1 MMRISLPPP
10 AVNGRTDAH
19 MDDPMMESVAGARA
33 GEGRPVRRPEPGGR
47 VREGFPGQRLT
58 VLPPGAVRR
67 GRELPVVS
75 DLYVTDIGHFP
86 HAPRHFVERPEGRAE
101 AILIYA
107 SGGVGWCEMEG
118 KEWCVTEGSALLI
131 PPGTPHVYGADASD
145 PWVIWWVHFGGVR
158 MLDYLRVLG
167 VSAARPLL
175 FVPDVHRILDAF
187 AETYAWV
194 TQGYT
199 EVSQV
204 GLSTS
209 LVRLLG
215 LLRGHQRSPDA
226 RTRRT
231 EELVRRTIRF
241 MRDHLAETRSLRELA
256 DLAELSVPHYSALFR
271 RLTGSS
277 PGRFYSQLK
286 IQRAC
291 ELLDTTDRPI
301 ASIAEEVGYP
311 DPFHF
316 SRIFKQV
323 VGKPPSEYRRV
334 VKG

>member
-1 MMRISLPPP
+1 MMRISMAIP
-10 AVNGRTDAH
+10 AVNGRTDAY
-19 MDDPMMESVAGARA
+19 MDDFMIEPAAMARG
-33 GEGRPVRRPEPGGR
+33 GEDRPVLRPEPGVR

-67 GRELPVVS
+67 SRELPVVS

-86 HAPRHFVERPEGRAE
+86 HAPRHFVERPEGREE

-107 SGGVGWCEMEG
+107 SSGVGWCEMEG
-118 KEWCVTEGSALLI
+118 KEWRVTEGSALLI
-131 PPGTPHVYGADASD
+131 PPGTPHVYGADAND

-158 MLDYLRVLG
+158 MLDYLQILG

-187 AETYAWV
+187 AETDAWV
-194 TQGYT
+194 THGYT

-209 LVRLLG
+209 LVHLLG
-215 LLRGHQRSPDA
+215 LLRSLQRAPDA
-226 RTRRT
+226 RARRT

-241 MRDHLAETRSLRELA
+241 MRDHLAETHSLQELA

-271 RLTGSS
+271 KLTDSS
-277 PGRFYSQLK
+277 PGRFYSHLK

-301 ASIAEEVGYP
+301 ASIAEEVGYL

-316 SRIFKQV
+316 SRTFKQV